1 MSINVNTKNY
11 DTAREYLAA
20 AASPLDDISIDI
32 GEAIKNLD
40 SRIIPYVI
48 GDYNYVN
55 NQIKNV
61 YASNEILSTEIE
73 NFKQKCKTIEDK
85 ATGAISR
92 KNESLLTSMSMETSE
107 SLSSQLLYVEEQ
119 AVIQNHIDNQEIA
132 YLTASLVSDPTST
145 LSYTTPYVDEITAAA
160 DADVAATGAENG
172 GKSESFWGKV
182 GNFFKGIGSYIVD
195 SIVHPFKTLVK
206 TGASIVN
213 FAVGLINGVLN
224 FVEALVDCVALI
236 VTAVASIFTGLYDLC
251 QWIGGKITGNE
262 DWESATKKMW
272 GGVMKFVATKW
283 VDKAFN
289 GFYENTAVGKW
300 LDDQAYG
307 PFKHTGGMY
316 KFSKGVGYVVGIVIL
331 TIVTY
336 GIGGVASG
344 AGGAA
349 GSAGSAAAGAA
360 SGAASSATSS
370 FASAATA
377 VFTTKGGAALLG
389 AVGAAAGTGKNTQ
402 NAWADG
408 ASLGEGLTYGVAMG
422 AYEGLQ
428 FYTGARINM
437 LQVGGSKLLTAGSH
451 VALDTVDGAS
461 SGFVDPLLKMI
472 YTPNEQNQEQ
482 ILYYVNYDENGNKID
497 NKTWDELTFGQ
508 KYKAMFE
515 YNGGWKTVG
524 TNAAIAGVLSTITEV
539 PDIAAA
545 VKTPKVDLGNAGA
558 EATEQALKTAD
569 VDSSVIKNV
578 TDGADSSVVK
588 NVADGADSTVVKE
601 TAASWGTKL
610 KEKYHSVAD
619 WISDK
624 TGAAWAKGK
633 SVWDRIFKKGDAS
646 KNLTDAVDT
655 SAAKQVTDAVDT
667 TTAKQ
672 VTDAAGA
679 TKTTAETLSGASKT
693 VDAVDEVVVK
703 TGAEKVAEA
712 RSALDEAIASKKPI
726 AIAKARVQY
735 ARASFSAFKEKIAKY
750 IDELPFVK
758 KAKSVKKSVTD
769 KVDSVKASAKEAID
783 NNTVV
788 KGYRKGKQKVI
799 DTLDNNPIVKG
810 LKKGKESFSSDM
822 TKTGAFIEI
831 GPVKGTKLKT
841 SMSKLSELYK
851 MDTKAMTA
859 DQLADWTKQVTA
871 QKEAIAKL
879 KIKPDTLRNIVSLE
893 EQLDV
898 DMVILT
904 DKMQSVLKTD
914 KKFLTNDEVLARTDK
929 ASVQEFIDYVEANPK
944 MTKTQY
950 KKVYKR
956 FMAGLGLTTAGY
968 FVFNGTFED

>member
-32 GEAIKNLD
+32 GEAIKKLD

-48 GDYNYVN
+48 TDYNYVN

-73 NFKQKCKTIEDK
+73 NFKQKCKEIENK
-85 ATGAISR
+85 ATGSISR
-92 KNESLLTSMSMETSE
+92 KNESILTSLSMETSE
-107 SLSSQLLYVEEQ
+107 SLTSQLLYVEEQ

-132 YLTASLVSDPTST
+132 HLTASLVSDPTST

-195 SIVHPFKTLVK
+195 SIVHPVKTLIK

-236 VTAVASIFTGLYDLC
+236 VSAVASIFTGLYDLC

-272 GGVMKFVATKW
+272 GGVMKFVGTKW
-283 VDKAFN
+283 IDKLFN

-300 LDDQAYG
+300 IDEQAYG

-316 KFSKGVGYVVGIVIL
+316 KFSKGVGYVVGVVIL

-336 GIGGVASG
+336 GAGGVASG
-344 AGGAA
+344 AGSAA
-349 GSAGSAAAGAA
+349 GSAGSAAAGAGA
-360 SGAASSATSS
+360 SAAATSATSSFASS

-377 VFTTKGGAALLG
+377 VFTTKSGAALLG

-408 ASLGEGLTYGVAMG
+408 AGLGEGLAYGVAMG

-428 FYTGARINM
+428 FYGGARINM
-437 LQVGGSKLLTAGSH
+437 IEVGGSKLLTAGTH

-461 SGFVDPLLKMI
+461 AGFVDPALKMI

-515 YNGGWKTVG
+515 YNGGWKTVA
-524 TNAAIAGVLSTITEV
+524 TNAAIAGALSTITEI
-539 PDIAAA
+539 PDVVSA
-545 VKTPKVDLGNAGA
+545 VKTPKVDLGTPGK
-558 EATEQALKTAD
+558 EAADQALKTTD
-569 VDSSVIKNV
+569 VDTSVIKNA
-578 TDGADSSVVK
+578 TDGADGTI
-588 NVADGADSTVVKE
+588 AKE
-601 TAASWGTKL
+601 TATSVGTKL
-610 KEKYHSVAD
+610 RETYHSFSD
-619 WISDK
+619 WISAK

-633 SVWDRIFKKGDAS
+633 SIWDSIFKKGDAP
-646 KNLTDAVDT
+646 DT
-655 SAAKQVTDAVDT
+655 LSVAAKQTDGVDV
-667 TTAKQ
+667 AIKM
-672 VTDAAGA
+672 
-679 TKTTAETLSGASKT
+679 
-693 VDAVDEVVVK
+693 
-703 TGAEKVAEA
+703 TGAEKVAKA
-712 RSALDEAIASKKPI
+712 RSILDEALASKKTI
-726 AIAKARVQY
+726 AIVKAKVNY
-735 ARASFSAFKEKIAKY
+735 VRASVSAFFEKIAKY
-750 IDELPFVK
+750 ISELPFVK
-758 KAKSVKKSVTD
+758 KFKELRT
-769 KVDSVKASAKEAID
+769 SAKDAIDNSSFIKGVKNGKEKLVNFAKNNPISTGIRKVNQNVVEWLD
-783 NNTVV
+783 NNTVI
-788 KGYRKGKQKVI
+788 KGI
-799 DTLDNNPIVKG
+799 
-810 LKKGKESFSSDM
+810 KKGKESFSTDM
-822 TKTGAFIEI
+822 ARTGAFIEI
-831 GPVKGTKLKT
+831 GTKGPKLKT
-841 SMSKLSELYK
+841 SISKLNELYK

-859 DQLADWTKQVTA
+859 EQLADWTSKVAA
-871 QKEAIAKL
+871 QKEVIAKL
-879 KIKPDTLRNIVSLE
+879 KIKPETLRKIVSLD
-893 EQLDV
+893 EQIDL

-914 KKFLTNDEVLARTDK
+914 KKYLTNEEVLARTDK
-929 ASVQEFIDYVEANPK
+929 ASVKEFIEYVEANPK
-944 MTKTQY
+944 MSKTQY
-950 KKVYKR
+950 KKVFKR
-956 FMAGLGLTTAGY
+956 FMSGLGITTAGY

>member
-20 AASPLDDISIDI
+20 AATPLEDISIDI
-32 GEAIKNLD
+32 GEAIQKLD
-40 SRIIPYVI
+40 NRIIPYVI
-48 GDYNYVN
+48 GDFNYVN

-107 SLSSQLLYVEEQ
+107 SLTSQLLYVEEQ

-160 DADVAATGAENG
+160 DADIAATGAENG

-195 SIVHPFKTLVK
+195 SIVHPVKTLIK

-236 VTAVASIFTGLYDLC
+236 VSAAASIFTGLYDLC

-289 GFYENTAVGKW
+289 AFYENTAVGKW

-316 KFSKGVGYVVGIVIL
+316 KFSKGVGYVVGVVIL

-336 GIGGVASG
+336 GIGGAAAG

-349 GSAGSAAAGAA
+349 GSAGSAAAGAGA
-360 SGAASSATSS
+360 SAAATSATSS
-370 FASAATA
+370 FASSAAA

-428 FYTGARINM
+428 FYGGARINM
-437 LQVGGSKLLTAGSH
+437 LKVGNSQILTSGAH
-451 VALDTVDGAS
+451 VALDAADGAS
-461 SGFVDPLLKMI
+461 SGFVDPLMKMI

-482 ILYYVNYDENGNKID
+482 ILYYVNYDENGNRID

-539 PDIAAA
+539 PDVAAA
-545 VKTPKVDLGNAGA
+545 IKTPKVDLGTTGK
-558 EATEQALKTAD
+558 EAAEQALKTTD
-569 VDSSVIKNV
+569 VDTSVIKNV
-578 TDGADSSVVK
+578 TDSG
-588 NVADGADSTVVKE
+588 DGAVAKE
-601 TAASWGTKL
+601 TAASIGTRL
-610 KEKYHSVAD
+610 KEKYKSVQG
-619 WISDK
+619 WIGEK

-633 SVWDRIFKKGDAS
+633 SIWEGIFKKGDTA
-646 KNLTDAVDT
+646 KTVADT
-655 SAAKQVTDAVDT
+655 S
-667 TTAKQ
+667 
-672 VTDAAGA
+672 
-679 TKTTAETLSGASKT
+679 KTVADASKT
-693 VDAVDEVVVK
+693 VDTVETVVAK
-703 TGAEKVAEA
+703 TGAERVVEA
-712 RSALDEAIASKKPI
+712 RSLLDEALASKKPV
-726 AIAKARVQY
+726 AIMKARVEY
-735 ARASFSAFKEKIAKY
+735 VKASYSAFREKIAKY

-769 KVDSVKASAKEAID
+769 KVDGVKTTVKETVNENA
-783 NNTVV
+783 VV
-788 KGYRKGKQKVI
+788 KGIKKGKQKVV
-799 DTLDNNPIVKG
+799 DAFNNNKVVQGIKNGRDAIRNSPAAVASRK
-810 LKKGKESFSSDM
+810 
-822 TKTGAFIEI
+822 AAAYAQI
-831 GPVKGTKLKT
+831 GPVKGA
-841 SMSKLSELYK
+841 KLSKSLDKLTELYS
-851 MDTKAMTA
+851 MDRGKMTA

-871 QKEAIAKL
+871 QKEAVAKL
-879 KIKPDTLRNIVSLE
+879 NIKKEYLQDIIPFDKQVD
-893 EQLDV
+893 LD
-898 DMVILT
+898 MIILT
-904 DKMQSVLKTD
+904 DKMKTALKTD
-914 KKFLTNDEVLARTDK
+914 KTYLTNDEILARVEQSSLD
-929 ASVQEFIDYVEANPK
+929 EFVKYIESQPK
-944 MTKTQY
+944 MTKADY
-950 KKVYKR
+950 NKAFKR
-956 FMAGLGLTTAGY
+956 FVGCLGVTAAGY
-968 FVFNGTFED
+968 FVLNGDFKN

>member
-32 GEAIKNLD
+32 GEAIKKLD

-48 GDYNYVN
+48 TDYNYVN

-73 NFKQKCKTIEDK
+73 NFKQKCKEIENK
-85 ATGAISR
+85 ATGSISR
-92 KNESLLTSMSMETSE
+92 KNESILTSLSMETSE
-107 SLSSQLLYVEEQ
+107 SLTSQLLYVEEQ

-132 YLTASLVSDPTST
+132 HLTASLVSDPTST

-195 SIVHPFKTLVK
+195 SIVHPVKTLIK

-236 VTAVASIFTGLYDLC
+236 VSAVASIFTGLYDLC

-272 GGVMKFVATKW
+272 GGVMKFVGTKW
-283 VDKAFN
+283 IDKLFN

-300 LDDQAYG
+300 LDEQAYG

-316 KFSKGVGYVVGIVIL
+316 KFSKGVGYVVGVVIL

-349 GSAGSAAAGAA
+349 GSAGSAAAGAGA
-360 SGAASSATSS
+360 SAATSATSS
-370 FASAATA
+370 FASSAAA
-377 VFTTKGGAALLG
+377 VFTTKSGAALLG

-428 FYTGARINM
+428 FYGGARINM
-437 LQVGGSKLLTAGSH
+437 LKVGNSQLLTSGTN
-451 VALDTVDGAS
+451 VALDTLDGAS
-461 SGFVDPLLKMI
+461 SGFVDPAMKMI

-515 YNGGWKTVG
+515 YNGGWKTVA
-524 TNAAIAGVLSTITEV
+524 TNAAIAGALSTITEI
-539 PDIAAA
+539 PDVATA
-545 VKTPKVDLGNAGA
+545 VKTPKVDLGTPGK
-558 EATEQALKTAD
+558 EAADQALKTTD
-569 VDSSVIKNV
+569 VDTSVIKNA
-578 TDGADSSVVK
+578 TDGADGVV
-588 NVADGADSTVVKE
+588 TKE
-601 TAASWGTKL
+601 TAASIGTKL
-610 KEKYHSVAD
+610 REKYHSVSD
-619 WISDK
+619 WISAK

-633 SVWDRIFKKGDAS
+633 SIWDGIFKKGDA
-646 KNLTDAVDT
+646 
-655 SAAKQVTDAVDT
+655 AKTVADT
-667 TTAKQ
+667 T
-672 VTDAAGA
+672 
-679 TKTTAETLSGASKT
+679 KTVADASKT

-703 TGAEKVAEA
+703 TAAERAVEA
-712 RSALDEAIASKKPI
+712 KSVLDEALAAKKPV
-726 AIAKARVQY
+726 AIMKARVNY
-735 ARASFSAFKEKIAKY
+735 ARASFAAWREKIAKQFN
-750 IDELPFVK
+750 ELPFIKKGKEVK
-758 KAKSVKKSVTD
+758 KVATD
-769 KVDSVKASAKEAID
+769 KVDNVKSTVKNAVD

-788 KGYRKGKQKVI
+788 KGFRKAKQNVVDAFNNNPVVKGIRKGRDAIRNSPAAVASRKAAAYAQ
-799 DTLDNNPIVKG
+799 
-810 LKKGKESFSSDM
+810 
-822 TKTGAFIEI
+822 I
-831 GPVKGTKLKT
+831 GPVKGA
-841 SMSKLSELYK
+841 KLSKSLDKLTELYA
-851 MDTKAMTA
+851 MDRGKMTA

-871 QKEAIAKL
+871 QKETIAKL
-879 KIKPDTLRNIVSLE
+879 KLKPDYIKDIVSLD
-893 EQLDV
+893 EQIDLD
-898 DMVILT
+898 MIILT
-904 DKMQSVLKTD
+904 DKMRSALKTD
-914 KKFLTNDEVLARTDK
+914 RRYLTNDELLSRVDQ
-929 ASVQEFIDYVEANPK
+929 ASVKEFVEYVEANPK
-944 MTKTQY
+944 MTKTDY
-950 KKVYKR
+950 NRAFKR
-956 FMAGLGLTTAGY
+956 FVGCLGVTAAGY
-968 FVFNGTFED
+968 FVLNGSFKD

>member
-48 GDYNYVN
+48 TDYNYVN

-73 NFKQKCKTIEDK
+73 NFKQKCQEIENK
-85 ATGAISR
+85 ATGSISR
-92 KNESLLTSMSMETSE
+92 KNESILTSLSMETSE
-107 SLSSQLLYVEEQ
+107 SLTSQLLYVEEQ

-132 YLTASLVSDPTST
+132 YLTASLVSDPSST

-195 SIVHPFKTLVK
+195 SIVHPVKTLIK

-236 VTAVASIFTGLYDLC
+236 VSAVASIFTGLYDLC
-251 QWIGGKITGNE
+251 QWISGKITGNE

-272 GGVMKFVATKW
+272 GGVMKFVGTKW
-283 VDKAFN
+283 VDKLFN

-300 LDDQAYG
+300 IDEQAYG

-316 KFSKGVGYVVGIVIL
+316 KFSKGVGYVVGVVIL

-336 GIGGVASG
+336 GIGGAAAG

-349 GSAGSAAAGAA
+349 GSAGGAAAGAA
-360 SGAASSATSS
+360 GGAAGAASSS
-370 FASAATA
+370 FATAATA
-377 VFTTKGGAALLG
+377 VFTTKSGAALLG
-389 AVGAAAGTGKNTQ
+389 VVGAAAGTGKNTQ

-428 FYTGARINM
+428 FYGGARINM
-437 LQVGGSKLLTAGSH
+437 LKVGNSKLLTAGSH
-451 VALDTVDGAS
+451 VALDTLDGAS
-461 SGFVDPLLKMI
+461 SAFVDPALKMI

-482 ILYYVNYDENGNKID
+482 IMYYVNYDENGNKID

-515 YNGGWKTVG
+515 YNGGWKTVA
-524 TNAAIAGVLSTITEV
+524 TNAAIAGALSTITEIPNV
-539 PDIAAA
+539 AAG
-545 VKTPKVDLGNAGA
+545 VKIPKTDVGTPGK
-558 EATEQALKTAD
+558 EAAEQALKTPD
-569 VDSSVIKNV
+569 VDASLIKNA
-578 TDGADSSVVK
+578 TDGVDGT
-588 NVADGADSTVVKE
+588 VAKE
-601 TAASWGTKL
+601 TAATFGSKL
-610 KEKYHSVAD
+610 KEKYHSVTD
-619 WISDK
+619 WISAK
-624 TGAAWAKGK
+624 TGAARAKGK
-633 SVWDRIFKKGDAS
+633 SVWDNLFKKGD
-646 KNLTDAVDT
+646 
-655 SAAKQVTDAVDT
+655 
-667 TTAKQ
+667 TAKA
-672 VTDAAGA
+672 VADT
-679 TKTTAETLSGASKT
+679 SKT
-693 VDAVDEVVVK
+693 VGDAAKAVDATDNIVVK
-703 TGAEKVAEA
+703 TGAERVIEA
-712 RSALDEAIASKKPI
+712 KSVLDEALASKKPV
-726 AIAKARVQY
+726 AIMKARVNY
-735 ARASFSAFKEKIAKY
+735 AKASFAAWKEKLAGKIN
-750 IDELPFVK
+750 DFTFVK
-758 KAKSVKKSVTD
+758 KAKEVKKTVTD
-769 KVDSVKASAKEAID
+769 KVDGVKTTVKETVD
-783 NNTVV
+783 NNVVV
-788 KGYRKGKQKVI
+788 KGVRKVKQNVVEW
-799 DTLDNNPIVKG
+799 LDNNKVIKG
-810 LKKGKESFSSDM
+810 MKKGKESFSSDM

-831 GPVKGTKLKT
+831 GPIKGTKLK
-841 SMSKLSELYK
+841 SSISKLSELYK
-851 MDTKAMTA
+851 KDTKAMTTE
-859 DQLADWTKQVTA
+859 QLADWTRQVTA

-879 KIKPDTLRNIVSLE
+879 KIKPDTLKNIVSLD
-893 EQLDV
+893 EQIDLD
-898 DMVILT
+898 MIILT

-914 KKFLTNDEVLARTDK
+914 KKFLTNEEVLARTDK
-929 ASVQEFIDYVEANPK
+929 ASIKEFVDYVEANPK
-944 MTKTQY
+944 MTQTQY
-950 KKVYKR
+950 KKVFKR
-956 FMAGLGLTTAGY
+956 FMTGLGITSAGY
-968 FVFNGTFED
+968 FIFNGKFED